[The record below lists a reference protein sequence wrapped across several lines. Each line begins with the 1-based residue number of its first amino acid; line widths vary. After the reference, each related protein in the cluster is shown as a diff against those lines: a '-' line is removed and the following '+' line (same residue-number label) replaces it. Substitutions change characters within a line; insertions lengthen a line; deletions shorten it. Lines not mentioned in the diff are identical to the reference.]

1 MNQKIKI
8 NLDNTTK
15 IKQFI
20 KVTRSFLPEHSSIR
34 RMHFYWRWK
43 NVKSWCFNM
52 ERRGV

>member
-20 KVTRSFLPEHSSIR
+20 KVTRSFLPEHSPFGECIST
-34 RMHFYWRWK
+34 
-43 NVKSWCFNM
+43 
-52 ERRGV
+52 GVGKM